1 MPVARFDAVDRL
13 VRTAFQ
19 QRRKTLA
26 NALRPLLDRA
36 VGQATVEGDPAAL
49 RTSTDLA
56 GVLSGAGI
64 DPTRRP
70 ETLTP
75 TEFVRLADTLIPLSV
90 L

>member
-1 MPVARFDAVDRL
+1 

-36 VGQATVEGDPAAL
+36 VGSAPVEAAEAPL
-49 RTSTDLA
+49 RSAADLA
-56 GVLSGAGI
+56 AVLSGAGI
-64 DPTRRP
+64 EPTRRP

-75 TEFVRLADTLIPLSV
+75 AEFVHLTDALIPLSV

>member
-1 MPVARFDAVDRL
+1 VPVARFDAVDRV

-36 VGQATVEGDPAAL
+36 IASAPVEGAAISLRSPA
-49 RTSTDLA
+49 DLA
-56 GVLSGAGI
+56 AVLSGAGI
-64 DPTRRP
+64 EPTRRP

-75 TEFVRLADTLIPLSV
+75 AEFVHLADALIPLSV

>member
-1 MPVARFDAVDRL
+1 VARFEAVDRL

-26 NALRPLLDRA
+26 NALRPLLAPGSQGAGTASPTGDRPA
-36 VGQATVEGDPAAL
+36 V
-49 RTSTDLA
+49 DLIA
-56 GVLSGAGI
+56 VLGGLGI

-75 TEFVRLADTLIPLSV
+75 EEFVHLADALIPLSV